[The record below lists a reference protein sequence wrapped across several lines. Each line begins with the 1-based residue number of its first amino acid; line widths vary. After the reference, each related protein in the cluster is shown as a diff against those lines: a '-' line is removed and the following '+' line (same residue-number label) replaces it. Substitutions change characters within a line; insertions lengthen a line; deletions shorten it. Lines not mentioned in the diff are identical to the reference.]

1 MGKGLKEIP
10 LEGFCQKTGKASI
23 PEFFKGFVVSIKMV
37 DDKPNKQKSKVSA
50 HGMYSCRMHTL
61 LVAPAQISKP
71 VGKTNGEEKLRHDG
85 IRKTTVGMPM
95 TQIWQ
100 MLADEQK
107 TSQKVHK

>member
-1 MGKGLKEIP
+1 
-10 LEGFCQKTGKASI
+10 
-23 PEFFKGFVVSIKMV
+23 
-37 DDKPNKQKSKVSA
+37 
-50 HGMYSCRMHTL
+50 
-61 LVAPAQISKP
+61 LVASAQIGKP
-71 VGKTNGEEKLRHDG
+71 VGKTNCEEKLRHNG